1 MTARQKT
8 CSILAVTCTFRLC
21 HEKCT
26 LSIST
31 KDKHGNKNMI
41 FSQENVGHHQRI
53 LTGFVN
59 VDSNERQYTI
69 QIIEIGF

>member
-8 CSILAVTCTFRLC
+8 CSIHAVSIQLALLY
-21 HEKCT
+21 EKCM

-31 KDKHGNKNMI
+31 KDRHGNKNMI
-41 FSQENVGHHQRI
+41 FSQENVGRHQLI

-59 VDSNERQYTI
+59 VDSNERQ
-69 QIIEIGF
+69 